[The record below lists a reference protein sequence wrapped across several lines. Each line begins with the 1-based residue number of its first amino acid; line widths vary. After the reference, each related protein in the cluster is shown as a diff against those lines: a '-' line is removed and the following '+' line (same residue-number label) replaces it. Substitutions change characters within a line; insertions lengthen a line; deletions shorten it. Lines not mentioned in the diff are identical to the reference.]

1 MKILTNKHA
10 VWNNSKGIDFT
21 GCSELTTLL
30 ILNLFVSLHFVPISF
45 RLFES
50 SCSNSNMWYLSF
62 PARRLI
68 TITSVLQSVF
78 YQLRFPQFIF
88 CHCEATCYPQ
98 KFNMDTSKY
107 RKIQILCVSKIYSK
121 YWYFLIGFK
130 INQMWMST

>member
-10 VWNNSKGIDFT
+10 VWNNSKNIDFT

-30 ILNLFVSLHFVPISF
+30 ILNLFVCLHFVPISF
-45 RLFES
+45 CLFES
-50 SCSNSNMWYLSF
+50 SCSNSNMWCLSF
-62 PARRLI
+62 PARCLI
-68 TITSVLQSVF
+68 TISSVLQSVF

>member
-10 VWNNSKGIDFT
+10 VWNNSKNIDFT

-30 ILNLFVSLHFVPISF
+30 ILNLFVCLHFVPISF

-62 PARRLI
+62 PARCLI
-68 TITSVLQSVF
+68 TISSVLQSVF